1 MNNIIRLIAGHN
13 GEGSGAVSPF
23 LDEGIETIILRNLIA
38 INLTRLGYMDYTID
52 DDKDKLNT
60 VITTLKGNVEPDD
73 ILIDIH
79 FNAADPKAT
88 GTEVFIPTNYDEVEK
103 ELACQL
109 LNEVTATLGIRSRGV
124 KVEGQSQ
131 HNRLGMLHLPCHTV
145 LLEVCFLTNK
155 SDVYKYKEN
164 REELAERIANILI
177 KIENYER

>member
-1 MNNIIRLIAGHN
+1 MNYIMAGHN
-13 GEGSGAVSPF
+13 GRGSGAVSSF
-23 LDEGIETIILRNLIA
+23 LDEGIETIVLRNLICL
-38 INLTRLGYMDYTID
+38 NLTKYGCLNYEVD
-52 DDKDKLNT
+52 DEDDKLNE
-60 VITTLKGNVEPDD
+60 VISRLRNKVKPDD

-88 GTEVFIPTNYDEVEK
+88 GSEIFIPTNYDEVEK

-109 LNEVTATLGIRSRGV
+109 LNEVTATLAIRSRGV

-131 HNRLGMLHLPCHTV
+131 HSRLGMLHLPCHTV

-164 REELAERIANILI
+164 REKLAERIVKILI
-177 KIENYER
+177 EKTKK